1 MIGPHWP
8 VSIFGMGLIAGVG
21 TLMYV
26 NVSQY
31 FPFIAK
37 VAYIAGMVM
46 ALVSYLIIFCKFFF
60 LFLFCFIMFYI
71 LFFVSLFF
79 NILFLK

>member
-21 TLMYV
+21 ALMYV

-31 FPFIAK
+31 LPFIAR
-37 VAYIAGMVM
+37 VAYIIGMVL
-46 ALVSYLIIFCKFFF
+46 ALVSYLIIFCKFDFKF
-60 LFLFCFIMFYI
+60 LFGFIIFFKFGFFI
-71 LFFVSLFF
+71 L
-79 NILFLK
+79 